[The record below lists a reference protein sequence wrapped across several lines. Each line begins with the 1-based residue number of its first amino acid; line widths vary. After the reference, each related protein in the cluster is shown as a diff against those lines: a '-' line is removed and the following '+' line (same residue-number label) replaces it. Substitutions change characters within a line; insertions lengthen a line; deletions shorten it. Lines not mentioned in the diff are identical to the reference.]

1 MTTSPPSGAEHIV
14 LAFDRD
20 ETVDV
25 NPHPEKQAVPLS
37 WIQHLNEE
45 THHEVWAIGN
55 QKLKAEASVPGV
67 REAVL
72 ELENEWYREF
82 SETENDDE
90 VDGWPRRARR
100 VTMLSELFPDAEGYV
115 VVDDK
120 DLSYVEG
127 WDHYYP
133 WEFVE
138 AVRDDR
144 LRLDLPV
151 ETLT

>member
-1 MTTSPPSGAEHIV
+1 MTTSPPSDAEYVV

-25 NPHPEKQAVPLS
+25 NPHSEKQAVPLS

-55 QKLKAEASVPGV
+55 QKLKAEAGVPGV

-82 SETENDDE
+82 SETDNDDE

-138 AVRDDR
+138 AVHSDR
-144 LRLDLPV
+144 LRLDVPV

>member
-1 MTTSPPSGAEHIV
+1 MTTSPPCGAEHIV

-45 THHEVWAIGN
+45 THHEVWA
-55 QKLKAEASVPGV
+55 
-67 REAVL
+67 VL
-72 ELENEWYREF
+72 ELENEWFREF
-82 SETENDDE
+82 SETDNDDE

-127 WDHYYP
+127 WDHFYRSNFQWYLVASG
-133 WEFVE
+133 EN
-138 AVRDDR
+138 R
-144 LRLDLPV
+144 
-151 ETLT
+151 